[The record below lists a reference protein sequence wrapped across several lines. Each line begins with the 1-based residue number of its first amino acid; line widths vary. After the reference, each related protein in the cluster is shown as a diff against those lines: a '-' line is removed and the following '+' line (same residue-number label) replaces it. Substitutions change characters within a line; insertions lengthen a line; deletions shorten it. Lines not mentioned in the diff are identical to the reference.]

1 MLQEATMKAKANHSA
16 LSGIVSIGHSD
27 MTGVVSFAGG
37 DTLLRQADQMY
48 LEGRDQDAR
57 QAVREALKIALQRL
71 DAVHGAVAEV
81 EDEYGIASNAAKV

>member
-1 MLQEATMKAKANHSA
+1 MKAKANHSA
-16 LSGIVSIGHSD
+16 LSGIVSIGQTD

-57 QAVREALKIALQRL
+57 QAVRDALKIALQRL
-71 DAVHGAVAEV
+71 DAVHGTTV
-81 EDEYGIASNAAKV
+81 EISDEHLATPHTAKA

>member
-1 MLQEATMKAKANHSA
+1 MKAKANHSA
-16 LSGIVSIGHSD
+16 LSGIVSIGHTD
-27 MTGVVSFAGG
+27 MAGVVSFAGG

-71 DAVHGAVAEV
+71 DAVHGSTVEL
-81 EDEYGIASNAAKV
+81 EDEYHIPNPAKA

>member
-1 MLQEATMKAKANHSA
+1 MKAKANHSA